1 MNDFGDKMRRI
12 NEGYDAEIDAA
23 RHNGNGGGSFRVFNS
38 DGSPAEPLALLC
50 EHAGCRKKA
59 TVDCKRKW
67 RLNDPWNTEPEA
79 LCEEHSQGRKV
90 LRRLM
95 AGENPGATL

>member
-1 MNDFGDKMRRI
+1 MAVS
-12 NEGYDAEIDAA
+12 NE
-23 RHNGNGGGSFRVFNS
+23 
-38 DGSPAEPLALLC
+38 DGSPVEPIALLC
-50 EHAGCRKKA
+50 EHPACGKKA

-67 RLNDPWNTEPEA
+67 RLNDPWNSEPEA

-95 AGENPGATL
+95 ASENTGRCL